1 MKRGT
6 GHAQRGRRR
15 QQGFLLVGVLVA
27 LALVSLGSALVVQ
40 RLSDQRQREK
50 ELELLFIGEQFRAAI
65 LSYWKASPSGVH
77 SWPVRLEDLLEDR
90 RFPAA
95 RRHLRQIYV
104 DPISGSRTWGLVNQ
118 GAALVGVYSEAPGLP
133 FRQAGFSPAQ
143 KGFDGATHYA
153 DWRFIAEPPA
163 PGTAGAAGAAGQPGA
178 PAAKPGTPRPPPP
191 GAKPRT

>member
-1 MKRGT
+1 VRPGKRPPG
-6 GHAQRGRRR
+6 ARR
-15 QQGFLLVGVLVA
+15 QQGFLLVGVLVGFA
-27 LALVSLGSALVVQ
+27 LIAAGGALVAQ
-40 RLSDQRQREK
+40 RLADQRQREK

-65 LSYWKASPSGVH
+65 LSYWKSGPGGVR

-90 RFPAA
+90 RFPAV

-118 GAALVGVYSEAPGLP
+118 GAALVGVYSEAAGLP
-133 FRQAGFSPAQ
+133 FRQAGFTPAQ
-143 KGFDGATHYA
+143 KGFDGASRYA

-163 PGTAGAAGAAGQPGA
+163 PATAGTAGAAAQPGA
-178 PAAKPGTPRPPPP
+178 PGTATPGTPRPPPP